1 MRAPRVPR
9 DPVAPLELGLTL
21 IMGLLAVGVG
31 AWLVLWWKLLQR
43 LIGWALP

>member
-21 IMGLLAVGVG
+21 IMGLLMIGVG
-31 AWLVLWWKLLQR
+31 AWLVLGWKLIQR
-43 LIGWALP
+43 VIGWVLE